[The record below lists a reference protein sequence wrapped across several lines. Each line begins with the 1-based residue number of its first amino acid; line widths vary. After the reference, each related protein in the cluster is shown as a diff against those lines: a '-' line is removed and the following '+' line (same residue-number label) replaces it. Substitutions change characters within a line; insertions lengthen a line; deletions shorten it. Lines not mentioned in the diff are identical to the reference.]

1 MENSKRLSEALH
13 FAESFAVTSRVEFL
27 TPELLLVGIC
37 CRNNEFM
44 ALCDSYHVDYQKEL
58 KEPIYGDMQYN
69 SVPDE
74 VGEYEILPSMQY
86 VQMMTFPLSGI
97 QNTSH

>member
-13 FAESFAVTSRVEFL
+13 FAESFAVSSRVEFL

-44 ALCDSYHVDYQKEL
+44 ALCDIYHVDYQKDL
-58 KEPIYGDMQYN
+58 KEPIY
-69 SVPDE
+69 SSKTKAVS
-74 VGEYEILPSMQY
+74 ILTTMPS
-86 VQMMTFPLSGI
+86 SGI
-97 QNTSH
+97 TPRYARSIIFLTRHNGQV